1 MTTANVGFELVR
13 RMIDE
18 TPLDDLTDAAAAH
31 EGGVDGVLDAVF
43 EVYRSSFSP
52 ERAEDANESFIFDI
66 TVPDG
71 ARPYFLAVHDGTCE
85 VGRGTVDS
93 PSATIRLGLAD
104 FLQMSLGKTN
114 GGVLAMSGRLE
125 VSGDVFAAI
134 SFGEW
139 FTPPWDEE

>member
-1 MTTANVGFELVR
+1 MTTANVGFEVVR

-18 TPLDDLTDAAAAH
+18 TPLDQLTATAAAQD
-31 EGGVDGVLDAVF
+31 GGMDGVLDAVF
-43 EVYRSSFSP
+43 EVYRTSFSP
-52 ERAEDANESFIFDI
+52 ERAEDANESFVFDI
-66 TVPDG
+66 TTPDG
-71 ARPYFLAVHDGTCE
+71 ARPYFLSVHDGQCE
-85 VGRGTVDS
+85 VGRGTLGD
-93 PSATIRLGLAD
+93 PSATIKLDFGD

>member
-1 MTTANVGFELVR
+1 MTAVNVGFEPVKK
-13 RMIDE
+13 MVDE
-18 TPLDDLTDAAAAH
+18 TPLNELEAVASAQ

-43 EVYRSSFSP
+43 EVYRSSFDP
-52 ERAEDANESFIFDI
+52 ERAYDTDETFLFEIAL
-66 TVPDG
+66 PDG
-71 ARPYFLAVHDGTCE
+71 VKHYFLSVHDQTCR
-85 VGRGTVDS
+85 VGRGGVED
-93 PSATIRLGLAD
+93 PSATIKLGLAD

-139 FTPPWDEE
+139 FNPPWDEE